1 MLKLIYVCLLINSIC
16 FGQKLK
22 ILDVKSKVAIS
33 YATITKLDDGK
44 GSFADE
50 NGIFTF
56 EKNTNN
62 KFIISCLGYQNDT
75 IIPEKNDF
83 TIYLKPMTYDLRS
96 IEVIGKRAKVKKTE
110 VGYFHAFS
118 LLPYYASLPR
128 KMSVCTLI
136 PSKPNSNDWLI
147 SNVRLN
153 IGAGKSKIY
162 NSFIVRIFIKEN
174 LNNKPGKDLLKKDMI
189 VSIKENSFKY
199 TFPIKEEIIFP
210 KNGCFVG
217 YEVVGK
223 IDKNNTFTPFS
234 DLYKKPDRPFEFVS
248 KLVKSDSYSLVK
260 YNNFNSWF
268 NNKRSDN
275 KPDTYAIGLELIEL
289 LK

>member
-1 MLKLIYVCLLINSIC
+1 MLKLICVCLLINSIC
-16 FGQKLK
+16 FGQKFQ
-22 ILDVKSKVAIS
+22 ILDFKSKEPIS

-56 EKNTNN
+56 EINTNN

-83 TIYLKPMTYDLRS
+83 TIYLKPMAYDLRL

-110 VGYFHAFS
+110 VGYYNAFS

-128 KMSVCTLI
+128 KMMVCTYI
-136 PSKPNSNDWLI
+136 PTKLNSSEWLI
-147 SNVRLN
+147 SDVKLN

-162 NSFIVRIFIKEN
+162 DSFIIRIFIKDN
-174 LNNKPGKDLLKKDMI
+174 LKGTPGKDLLKQDMI

-199 TFPIKEEIIFP
+199 TFQLKEEIIFP

-223 IDKNNTFTPFS
+223 IDKNNTFTPFG
-234 DLYKKPDRPFEFVS
+234 DLYQKPDRPFEFVS
-248 KLVKSDSYSLVK
+248 KLVKSESYSLVK

-268 NNKRSDN
+268 NNKRIDN